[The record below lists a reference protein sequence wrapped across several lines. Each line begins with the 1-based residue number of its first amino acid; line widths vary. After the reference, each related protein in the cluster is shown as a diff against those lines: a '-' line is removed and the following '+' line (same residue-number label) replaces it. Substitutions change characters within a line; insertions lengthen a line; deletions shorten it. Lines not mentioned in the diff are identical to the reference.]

1 MLKSLRT
8 ATLGVVLSLCMSVSA
23 FAQISLSAE
32 NMALGGG
39 GTAYLTGYEALFV
52 NPANLHIQEKNY
64 SLQISL
70 LQGGVYNEYLLPET
84 DFSVR
89 SQHFRSAFLPYK
101 SLNSDYELIEA
112 DRSSILRRNYPG
124 SRRVAPFQSMA
135 DLHWFGVKW
144 QGDRKSYALSLRSRV
159 FSKYELG
166 KGYFS
171 STAVKDGDNL
181 YFDRSFRH
189 QYQTMHELSFGY
201 AETFDFLSGLSPQLS
216 EFIVGIAPKIVVA
229 GSRID
234 ARYDNVY
241 EYHDGDENWI
251 RSAQYQ
257 QGSTGSF
264 TDNQSLFNQND
275 TFSFLDGSFSE
286 LSKPAGVGFGLDVGI
301 TYMITFGGDLSLLQR
316 EKATTRK
323 SLRLSFSITD
333 LGAIYQFDKPYKMD
347 SQEIEEELTELPGVS
362 DIRFSGAPNEHW
374 FFLNDQDDT
383 PFELNSDRSEDTFY
397 SMMPTSIQAG
407 ALFQINRIKLMSDV
421 RLPVINHEFASKAPV
436 VYLGT
441 ELKLLPFL
449 PLRFGT
455 RIAPHLPGYY
465 TLGIGFESK
474 YFELNT
480 ALKVKSSQIGPTNEI
495 VGASMAGIKIYIP

>member
-1 MLKSLRT
+1 MLKFLRV
-8 ATLGVVLSLCMSVSA
+8 ATLGVVLTLCVSISA

-52 NPANLHIQEKNY
+52 NPANLRIQEKNY
-64 SLQISL
+64 SLQVSL
-70 LQGGVYNEYLLPET
+70 FQGGIYNEYLLPET
-84 DFSVR
+84 DFSAR
-89 SQHFRSAFLPYK
+89 SQHLRSAFLPYK
-101 SLNSDYELIEA
+101 SMDSDYELIEA

-144 QGDRKSYALSLRSRV
+144 HGESKSYALSLRSRV

-171 STAVKDGDNL
+171 STAVEDGDNL

-189 QYQTMHELSFGY
+189 RYQTMHELSFGY
-201 AETFDFLSGLSPQLS
+201 AESFDFLNGLSPQLS
-216 EFIVGIAPKIVVA
+216 EFIVGIAPKVVVA
-229 GSRID
+229 GSHLD

-241 EYHDGDENWI
+241 EHQDGSENWV
-251 RSAQYQ
+251 RSAQYEQ
-257 QGSTGSF
+257 YSTGSF
-264 TDNQSLFNQND
+264 SENRPFLNQNGAV
-275 TFSFLDGSFSE
+275 SFIDGSFSD
-286 LSKPAGVGFGLDVGI
+286 LSKPAGIGFGLDVGI
-301 TYMITFGGDLSLLQR
+301 TYMFTFGGDLSLLQR
-316 EKATTRK
+316 EAATTQK

-333 LGAIYQFDKPYKMD
+333 LGAIYQFDQPYKI
-347 SQEIEEELTELPGVS
+347 STQKVEEELTELPGVS

-374 FFLNDQDDT
+374 FFLDDQDDT
-383 PFELNSDRSEDTFY
+383 PFELDSDQSEDTFY
-397 SMMPTSIQAG
+397 TMMPTSIQAG
-407 ALFQINRIKLMSDV
+407 ALFQINRIKLMGDL
-421 RLPVINHEFASKAPV
+421 RLHVINHEFASKAPV
-436 VYLGT
+436 LYLGT
-441 ELKLLPFL
+441 ELKLLSFL
-449 PLRFGT
+449 PLRLGT

-465 TLGIGFESK
+465 SLGIGFESK

>member
-1 MLKSLRT
+1 LLKFLSI
-8 ATLGVVLSLCMSVSA
+8 ATLGVVLSLCISVSA

-52 NPANLHIQEKNY
+52 NPANLRIQEKKY

-70 LQGGVYNEYLLPET
+70 LQSGVYNEYLLPET
-84 DFSVR
+84 DFSAR
-89 SQHFRSAFLPYK
+89 TQQFRSAFLPYK

-144 QGDRKSYALSLRSRV
+144 KGDRKSYALSLRTRV

-171 STAVKDGDNL
+171 STAVENGDNL
-181 YFDRSFRH
+181 YLDRSFRH
-189 QYQTMHELSFGY
+189 QYQTLHELSFGY
-201 AETFDFLSGLSPQLS
+201 AESFDFLNGLSPQLS
-216 EFIVGIAPKIVVA
+216 EFIVGIAPKIVIA
-229 GSRID
+229 GSHID
-234 ARYDNVY
+234 AQYDNVY
-241 EYHDGDENWI
+241 HYHDGDENWV
-251 RSAQYQ
+251 RSARYQ
-257 QGSTGSF
+257 QYSTGSF
-264 TDNQSLFNQND
+264 TENRPFVTQNG
-275 TFSFLDGSFSE
+275 TVSFIDGSLSD
-286 LSKPAGVGFGLDVGI
+286 LSKPAGIGFGLDVGI
-301 TYMITFGGDLSLLQR
+301 TYMITFGGDLSFLQR
-316 EKATTRK
+316 ETATTQK

-333 LGAIYQFDKPYKMD
+333 LGAIYQFDQPYKM
-347 SQEIEEELTELPGVS
+347 STQRVEEELTELPGVS
-362 DIRFSGAPNEHW
+362 DFRFSGAPNEHW
-374 FFLNDQDDT
+374 FFLNNQDDT
-383 PFELNSDRSEDTFY
+383 PFELDSDQSEDTFY
-397 SMMPTSIQAG
+397 TMMPTSVQAG
-407 ALFQINRIKLMSDV
+407 ALFQINRIKLMGDV

-449 PLRFGT
+449 PLRLGT

-465 TLGIGFESK
+465 TLGFRVESK
-474 YFELNT
+474 YFELKT

-495 VGASMAGIKIYIP
+495 VGASMAGIKVYIP

>member
-1 MLKSLRT
+1 MLKSLRFT
-8 ATLGVVLSLCMSVSA
+8 TLGVVLSLCMSVSA

-84 DFSVR
+84 DFSAR
-89 SQHFRSAFLPYK
+89 SQQFRSAFLPYK
-101 SLNSDYELIEA
+101 SLHSDYELIEA

-135 DLHWFGVKW
+135 ELHWFGVKW
-144 QGDRKSYALSLRSRV
+144 QGGRKSYALSLRSRI

-171 STAVKDGDNL
+171 STAVEDGDNL
-181 YFDRSFRH
+181 YIDRSFRH

-201 AETFDFLSGLSPQLS
+201 AETFDFLNGLSPQLS

-234 ARYDNVY
+234 ARFNNVY
-241 EYHDGDENWI
+241 KYHDGDDNWI

-257 QGSTGSF
+257 QNSTGSF
-264 TDNQSLFNQND
+264 TKNRPLLNQND
-275 TFSFLDGSFSE
+275 TFSFIDGSFSE
-286 LSKPAGVGFGLDVGI
+286 LSKPAGIGFGLDVGI

-333 LGAIYQFDKPYKMD
+333 LGAIYQFDKPYKMGT
-347 SQEIEEELTELPGVS
+347 QEIEEEVTELPGVS

-383 PFELNSDRSEDTFY
+383 PFDLDSDRSEDTFY
-397 SMMPTSIQAG
+397 SIMPTSIQAG
-407 ALFQINRIKLMSDV
+407 ALFQINRIKLMGDV

-449 PLRFGT
+449 PLRLGT

-495 VGASMAGIKIYIP
+495 VGASMAGIKIYIQ

>member
-1 MLKSLRT
+1 MFQSLRI

-23 FAQISLSAE
+23 SAQISLSAE

-39 GTAYLTGYEALFV
+39 GTAYLTGYEALYV
-52 NPANLHIQEKNY
+52 NPANLRIQEKSY

-70 LQGGVYNEYLLPET
+70 LQSGVYNEYLLPET

-89 SQHFRSAFLPYK
+89 SQQFRSAFLPYK

-135 DLHWFGVKW
+135 EMHWFGVKW
-144 QGDRKSYALSLRSRV
+144 QREKKSYALSLRTKA

-166 KGYFS
+166 RGYFS
-171 STAVKDGDNL
+171 STAVENGNNL

-189 QYQTMHELSFGY
+189 QYQMMHELSFGY
-201 AETFDFLSGLSPQLS
+201 AETFDFLNGLSPQLS

-229 GSRID
+229 GSRLD

-241 EYHDGDENWI
+241 EYHDGDDSWI
-251 RSAQYQ
+251 RSARYQ
-257 QGSTGSF
+257 QNSTGSF
-264 TDNQSLFNQND
+264 TENRPFLSQNGA
-275 TFSFLDGSFSE
+275 FSFIDGSFSE
-286 LSKPAGVGFGLDVGI
+286 LSKPAGIGFGLDVGI
-301 TYMITFGGDLSLLQR
+301 TYMITFGGDLSFLQR
-316 EKATTRK
+316 EAATTRK

-333 LGAIYQFDKPYKMD
+333 LGAIYQFDRPYKI
-347 SQEIEEELTELPGVS
+347 SSERIQEEPTELPSVS

-374 FFLNDQDDT
+374 FFLNEQDDT
-383 PFELNSDRSEDTFY
+383 PFELDTSQSEESFY

-407 ALFQINRIKLMSDV
+407 ALFQINWIKLMGDV

-436 VYLGT
+436 VYLGS

-449 PLRFGT
+449 PLRLGT

-480 ALKVKSSQIGPTNEI
+480 ALKVKSSRIGPTNEI